1 LILTS
6 SNLPDTELEP
16 DGMNQFHCIG
26 EKYPGAGFDRWLL
39 FNKNDKGEITHLTVW
54 SGRVMHHRFD
64 RVK

>member
-1 LILTS
+1 
-6 SNLPDTELEP
+6 
-16 DGMNQFHCIG
+16 MNQFHCIG